1 VEPNSPP
8 KDPTATRAPRRRVA
22 PFAIGLFA
30 ATLTFV
36 VTGIGGGDGSVR
48 PQTVSIL
55 GTPIGREADSA
66 SRVRG
71 ALRAYL
77 RANIVLE
84 LGELQRTVSR
94 ESLGARVDEARL
106 ADLVRAAHDRD
117 SALLRNGKGSEI
129 VLPLPIVLDPKAT
142 VAAVSALK
150 DDLDRPAE
158 DAKLDLDRRKV
169 IPEVQGR
176 RVDVYS
182 TLTAIESAIRRGEP
196 RAKIAWAPVAPT
208 LTQSSLGSVEMT
220 DTLGY
225 FETKYATDHKHVDR
239 TFNLRLAA
247 SRLNG
252 KVIMPGEIFDFN
264 AVVGPRDEAH
274 GYRVAKVIAD
284 GELVDGMGG
293 GTCQIAGTLHAAAL
307 FAGLE
312 IVQRTPHTRPSFY
325 IKMGLDAAV
334 AYPTITLKLKNPFS
348 VPVVLKETVAGG
360 MVRAE
365 VLGPRRT
372 HVVTFIRKIDEII
385 PFPVR
390 EVRDPA
396 LPTGKKVV
404 SQRGIPGF
412 KVRHYRVV
420 RDGPNAVREKIV
432 DVYPPTLEI
441 VHVGTGGGG
450 GSSAVEDDHPEYVAD
465 EYLAI
470 TQGPGIGHL
479 SSSSASGGSVE
490 ELHAGPVPSGM
501 EEVRVAG
508 RTGTKGWTK
517 KYSTSRM
524 HSGSLSD
531 QEGDEADES
540 GVASISGKG
549 AKPKRNKK

>member
-1 VEPNSPP
+1 M
-8 KDPTATRAPRRRVA
+8 
-22 PFAIGLFA
+22 PFAIGALA
-30 ATLTFV
+30 ATVTFV
-36 VTGIGGGDGSVR
+36 VTGLGGGSNKVR
-48 PQTVSIL
+48 LPTPTIL
-55 GTPIGREADSA
+55 GAPVGRDADA
-66 SRVRG
+66 TSRVRA

-77 RANIVLE
+77 RTNLVLE
-84 LGELQRTVSR
+84 LGDLQRTVTR

-106 ADLVRAAHDRD
+106 AQLVRAAQDRD
-117 SALLRNGKGSEI
+117 GALLRASRSGSELA
-129 VLPLPIVLDPKAT
+129 LPLPIALDPRAT

-169 IPEVQGR
+169 IPELPGR
-176 RVDVYS
+176 RVDVYA
-182 TLTAIESAIRRGEP
+182 TLTSIEEAIRQGEL
-196 RAKIAWAPVAPT
+196 RAKVSWVPVAPQ
-208 LTQSSLGSVEMT
+208 LTQSTLGHVEMV

-274 GYRVAKVIAD
+274 GYRVAKVIPD
-284 GELVDGMGG
+284 GERVDGMGG

-312 IVQRTPHTRPSFY
+312 IVHRMPHTRPSYY

-334 AYPTITLKLKNPFS
+334 GYPTITLKLRNPLPF
-348 VPVVLKETVAGG
+348 PVVPTETVTGG
-360 MVRAE
+360 TVRAE
-365 VLGPRRT
+365 VLGPKRT

-385 PFPVR
+385 PFPER
-390 EVRDPA
+390 EVKDPA
-396 LPTGKKVV
+396 LPTGKKVI

-420 RDGPNAVREKIV
+420 RDGPNAVREKTV
-432 DVYPPTLEI
+432 DVYPPTLQI

-450 GSSAVEDDHPEYVAD
+450 AGHGVEDDHPEYVAD

-479 SSSSASGGSVE
+479 SSGASE

-501 EEVRVAG
+501 EEVRVPG
-508 RTGTKGWTK
+508 KTGTKGWTK
-517 KYSTSRM
+517 KYSTS
-524 HSGSLSD
+524 HSGSGHST
-531 QEGDEADES
+531 DEDDDPPES
-540 GVASISGKG
+540 GVASISAKGGK
-549 AKPKRNKK
+549 PHRRKK